1 MQCQLDDGNVYGL
14 LSPFSHQTIFVH
26 SPFTSLTTVILSI
39 KPAKNSSLA
48 RFLNGNCFL
57 VCCFPLLQAR
67 TTKCTTAA
75 SSVLSPLRKTSPPS
89 ALEVLLQVCR
99 DVLNS
104 HLSAGQAQTTRWTMA
119 SISLQSPSPGRQH
132 SNSKV
137 MRCRRLLDSGQH
149 ARVHHVACGLADKRM
164 MSRRRRWSL
173 SSSSSSLLV
182 CCLCW
187 WARWCTVGRPTMEV
201 T

>member
-1 MQCQLDDGNVYGL
+1 MFCQGESTQGLEAKLFRDQVDNATIIKSASLAHAMLANLAHSRKDMHHSDVRCSLTNTVPTSPPSPSCHVYMQCQLDDGNVYGL

-26 SPFTSLTTVILSI
+26 SPFTSLTTAILSI

-67 TTKCTTAA
+67 RTKCTTAT

-104 HLSAGQAQTTRWTMA
+104 HLSAGQA
-119 SISLQSPSPGRQH
+119 
-132 SNSKV
+132 
-137 MRCRRLLDSGQH
+137 
-149 ARVHHVACGLADKRM
+149 
-164 MSRRRRWSL
+164 
-173 SSSSSSLLV
+173 
-182 CCLCW
+182 
-187 WARWCTVGRPTMEV
+187 
-201 T
+201 

>member
-1 MQCQLDDGNVYGL
+1 MPQLSKVLHWRTQCLRTWRTHAKTCIAVMCATVPTSPLPPPLLPCLYMQCQLDDGNVYGL

-67 TTKCTTAA
+67 RTKCTTAT

-104 HLSAGQAQTTRWTMA
+104 HLSAGQA
-119 SISLQSPSPGRQH
+119 
-132 SNSKV
+132 
-137 MRCRRLLDSGQH
+137 
-149 ARVHHVACGLADKRM
+149 
-164 MSRRRRWSL
+164 
-173 SSSSSSLLV
+173 
-182 CCLCW
+182 
-187 WARWCTVGRPTMEV
+187 
-201 T
+201 